1 MKSNRNLTAE
11 QQNSMKCFVQLICKS
26 HDLPLSQRKDS
37 LVCQLG
43 CSYPILDNIPRFVP
57 TENYAASFGLQW
69 NTFRTTQLDSHTGL
83 TISRDRLTRIAG
95 GSLDVFQG
103 KKTLEAGCGAGR
115 FTELMLKAGASVF
128 AIDLSR
134 GVEANYKNCSG
145 FSHYYVAQA
154 DIMEV
159 PVVPSQ
165 FDIVVCIGV
174 LQNTSDPDLAIKALC
189 SHVRPGGRLLI
200 DCYSHEYPATPIRRL
215 IRSFLLRRSEEY
227 AMRFVQQF
235 VKVLWPLHQAV
246 YRRRGTKNGPRAISF
261 LMRWSPVV
269 DYHYSYPQLDEQ
281 KLYEWAVLDTHDT
294 LTDRYKHFRS
304 ADEIENA
311 LRSFG
316 MTNIQTAYA
325 GNGVE
330 ARAWKPEE

>member
-1 MKSNRNLTAE
+1 ME
-11 QQNSMKCFVQLICKS
+11 PFIQLICRTHS
-26 HDLPLSQRKDS
+26 LPLSEQEHS
-37 LVCQLG
+37 LACEQG
-43 CSYPILDNIPRFVP
+43 CTYEILDNIPRFVP
-57 TENYAASFGLQW
+57 IHNYASSFGVQW

-83 TISRDRLTRIAG
+83 TISHDRLARIAG
-95 GSLDVFQG
+95 GSLNVFQG

-145 FSHYYVAQA
+145 FEKYYVAQA

-159 PVVPSQ
+159 PVVPGQ
-165 FDIVVCIGV
+165 FDVVVCVGV
-174 LQNTSDPDLAIKALC
+174 LQNTQDPDVAIKALC
-189 SHVRPGGRLLI
+189 SHVRPGGMLLI
-200 DCYSHEYPATPIRRL
+200 DCYSHDYPATPVRRL
-215 IRSFLLRRSEEY
+215 IRSFLLGRSEEY
-227 AMRFVQQF
+227 SMRFVQRL
-235 VKVLWPLHQAV
+235 VNLLWPLHQAV
-246 YRRRGTKNGPRAISF
+246 YRRRGTQIGPRAIAF

-269 DYHYSYPQLDEQ
+269 DYHYSYPQLDQ
-281 KLYEWAVLDTHDT
+281 QRLYEWAVLDTHDT

-304 ADEIENA
+304 AEEIETL
-311 LRSFG
+311 LRSLG

-330 ARAWKPEE
+330 ARAWKPE